1 MEIDYINDPKTTE
14 IFGMSKYQKEI
25 HKRLKN
31 VELNVIEYTPLNIK
45 IKGIGTI
52 NRYFRYPYMVKKK
65 IKEGNVKHI
74 TSQELA
80 YLLKLIK
87 LEKNIITCY
96 DLIPWVY
103 DNNHSLTWRLNMS
116 GLKKADRIITISEFS
131 KDEIVKYLGY
141 PEDKIH
147 IVYPAVDHDH
157 YYRKRGIKILNKFN
171 ISENEKIILY
181 VGSEMP
187 RQNLPSL
194 IKGFSK
200 LKKMLPDV
208 KLLKIGNPQW
218 RGAREEL
225 LRLIKELNLQNDVI
239 FAGYVEEE
247 ELPKFYNAADLFV
260 YPCVYGGWSL
270 PCLEAMA
277 CGTPEITSNV
287 SVLPEVVGD
296 AGLTVDPY
304 DVDGLAKT
312 MYDVLTNDG
321 LREHMIKKGLE
332 RAKMF
337 SWDKAAKE
345 TLEIYEEVVIRGR

>member
-1 MEIDYINDPKTTE
+1 MEVDYINGLKTTE

-25 HKRLKN
+25 HKRLEN
-31 VELNVIEYTPLNIK
+31 VKFNVIEYTHPNIK
-45 IKGIGTI
+45 IKGVGAI
-52 NRYFRYPYMVKKK
+52 NRYLRYAYIVRKNVKK
-65 IKEGNVKHI
+65 GNIKHI
-74 TSQELA
+74 TSQDLA
-80 YLLKLIK
+80 FLLKLIK
-87 LEKNIITCY
+87 SEKTIVTCY
-96 DLIPWVY
+96 DLIHWVY
-103 DNNHSLTWRLNMS
+103 DNDRSLPWRLNMA

-131 KDEIVKYLGY
+131 KNEIVKYLGY

-157 YYRKRGIKILNKFN
+157 YFRKRGREILKRFN
-171 ISENEKIILY
+171 ISENEKVILY

-187 RQNLPSL
+187 RQNLPFL
-194 IKGFSK
+194 IKGFSE
-200 LKKMLPDV
+200 LKKTMPDI

-218 RGAREEL
+218 RGSREEL
-225 LRLIKELNLQNDVI
+225 LRLINELNLQNDVI
-239 FAGYVEEE
+239 FVGYVEEE

-260 YPCVYGGWSL
+260 YPCLYTGWSL

-277 CGTPEITSNV
+277 CGTPVITSNV

-321 LREHMIKKGLE
+321 LREDMTKKGLKRVKTFTWE
-332 RAKMF
+332 N
-337 SWDKAAKE
+337 AAKE
-345 TLEIYEEVVIRGR
+345 TLKVYEEVSQ